1 MQCWDLGG
9 ERQRQDGPGAQG
21 PENQQ
26 HRTVRQKWDR
36 CCPSKVDPQQSCD
49 WHSCV
54 VVSAFIYL
62 CERGCTHSLHIW
74 NLRYAHVGMLDL
86 FARDLSFSKSEY
98 HVPFFFLTHNSQVCR
113 CLYFFFCSVP
123 HYLPWIM
130 SLVYPVTPPSDLLSP
145 GRVMGLS
152 SLPSPFTPSCQLG
165 LISWVNSRDR
175 WTHSYILS
183 VPLVS

>member
-113 CLYFFFCSVP
+113 CLYFFFWNVLYQKEICIISFQSFDISYKGNMKNLFSLKGIYALLWDCPLMWIQCSCR
-123 HYLPWIM
+123 YI
-130 SLVYPVTPPSDLLSP
+130 
-145 GRVMGLS
+145 
-152 SLPSPFTPSCQLG
+152 FQLHH
-165 LISWVNSRDR
+165 L
-175 WTHSYILS
+175 
-183 VPLVS
+183 